1 MTLDMA
7 RGLPVKLIIP
17 LIVGII
23 AVGLGLVFITPQQQ
37 GVTTTAFTT
46 PSPTLTETKTT
57 PTIPKT
63 ETTQVQTT
71 TTTPTTQTTIV
82 QTTTVQTTPT
92 FQVNLR
98 DFFKTYIED
107 ITKRDVPAVVSKYTS
122 TSVAVWGG
130 KAAGLG
136 GTYRGEGN
144 IRILYIAALGTAK
157 TIQFKEVSYSERME
171 NNLGVI
177 ESTQEIK
184 GNSDILGA
192 FDGQVKIVLKIG
204 IMNNKPVI
212 LEENWDYLAFNY
224 EKTGGATTFPQWAD
238 IKAGRPIAL
247 EPDRNFKDLAWLLSD
262 YFALALY
269 ACLALIS
276 VMVLTALRGKNR

>member
-1 MTLDMA
+1 MSFDMA
-7 RGLPVKLIIP
+7 RSLPVKLIIP
-17 LIVGII
+17 LIVSII
-23 AVGLGLVFITPQQQ
+23 AVGLGLVFLTPQQR
-37 GVTTTAFTT
+37 GMTTTAFTT

-71 TTTPTTQTTIV
+71 TTQTTPV
-82 QTTTVQTTPT
+82 QTTTVQATPT

-107 ITKRDVPAVVSKYTS
+107 IAKRDVPSVVSKYTS

-144 IRILYIAALGTAK
+144 IRILYIAALSTAK

-204 IMNNKPVI
+204 IVNNKPVI
-212 LEENWDYLAFNY
+212 LEENWDYVSFNY

-269 ACLALIS
+269 ACLAAIS
-276 VMVLTALRGKNR
+276 FTVLTALRGKNR